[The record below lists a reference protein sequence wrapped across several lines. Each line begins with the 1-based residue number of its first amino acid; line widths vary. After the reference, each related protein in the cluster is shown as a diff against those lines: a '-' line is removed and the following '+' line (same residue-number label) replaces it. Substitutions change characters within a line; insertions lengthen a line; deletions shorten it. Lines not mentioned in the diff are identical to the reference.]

1 MKKRTC
7 KIYLLVLT
15 LFNILISL
23 AFFVESNSSISSEVE
38 ERSFNG
44 LKLNAVH
51 LPIIINGNSNFTLAN
66 GVSPGGDGSY
76 DHPYLIEDLII
87 DTSGVDD
94 CIFINNTNVY
104 FKIQNCT
111 LINSG
116 SELTIRFNNVSN
128 GKIWNNQISLAS
140 IFLIDSHKN
149 SISNNTIFT
158 NSGISLFNSNNNT
171 IYNNTLNNCKEIYLG
186 FSDDNEILNNYIKD
200 SINIGISLISSCN
213 NTIKA
218 NEIYDGNDYAI
229 GIMSASNT
237 TKIIDNYIFENDG
250 KTGLDQILIHLDCV
264 GSILDGNIYNY
275 RDENGGDGPS
285 PIPDLFWLYLIII
298 IGTVGAVAFTAGLL
312 YRRYSRKKE
321 HKHPEPGEQEPYKPE
336 ESSHQVNLPE
346 PPDLNQDDL
355 DSEPSEP
362 T

>member
-1 MKKRTC
+1 MKKRTY
-7 KIYLLVLT
+7 KIYLLILT
-15 LFNILISL
+15 LFNILVSL
-23 AFFVESNSSISSEVE
+23 AFFVESNSSIYSEVE
-38 ERSFNG
+38 EKSFKG
-44 LKLNAVH
+44 LKLSAVH
-51 LPIIINGNSNFTLAN
+51 VPIIIDGNSDFTLAN
-66 GVSPGGDGSY
+66 GVTPGGDGSY
-76 DHPYLIEDLII
+76 GNPYLIEDWII
-87 DTSGVDD
+87 DTSGADD

-111 LINSG
+111 LMNSG
-116 SELTIRFNNVSN
+116 SAITIRFNNVSN
-128 GKIWNNQISLAS
+128 GMIWNNQISLAS

-158 NSGISLFNSNNNT
+158 NSGISFANSHNNT

-186 FSDDNEILNNYIKD
+186 FSDNNEILYNYIKN
-200 SINIGISLISSCN
+200 SSSIGISLISSCN

-229 GIMSASNT
+229 GIMFASNT

-250 KTGLDQILIHLDCV
+250 KTGLDQILIHGDCV
-264 GSILDGNIYNY
+264 GYILDGNIFNY
-275 RDENGGDGPS
+275 RDENGGDLPP

-298 IGTVGAVAFTAGLL
+298 IGSVGAVAFTTGLL
-312 YRRYSRKKE
+312 YRRYLRKKE
-321 HKHPEPGEQEPYKPE
+321 HKHPEPGEQEPYKPVE
-336 ESSHQVNLPE
+336 PSYQVNLPE

-355 DSEPSEP
+355 DFEPSEP